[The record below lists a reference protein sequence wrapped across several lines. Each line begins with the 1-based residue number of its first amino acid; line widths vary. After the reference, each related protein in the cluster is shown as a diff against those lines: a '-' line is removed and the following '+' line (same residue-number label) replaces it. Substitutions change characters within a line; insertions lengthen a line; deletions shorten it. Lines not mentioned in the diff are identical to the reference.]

1 MYQTQ
6 TQSQKQIEEMIAYS
20 QSNLSIILNM
30 EQFMKYFR
38 ANDPFA
44 IDFLQRNVK
53 QMIDIL
59 FIDYDKVQ
67 TDQLAIF
74 SDLINKIFEIIDLK
88 LEPIMKQIEIY
99 WEVIFDLRWRAL
111 TPDTQWGI
119 AHKLFQLIKDRDK
132 RFVLDQF
139 QRPNFLVSFLPLI
152 HINSVAQILIIFYEF
167 GFHQQQLDFL
177 KVGFDRF
184 QDFDPCSAIN
194 FTFIIHEIMIRIL
207 NDNQIEYVIKGEI
220 QRKMFAIISRDDINA
235 ITLKNAAHILSLVSN
250 YYSMDMQ
257 NIQLDEPETQEIT
270 QNFRHTEFF
279 EYFDVKIIAQIL
291 QQSFQN
297 KTKVGLLIIKL
308 VEVIDNLVRITDIQ
322 LWEKVDKANI
332 MELIFNLVHKFNK
345 QDIFISYVDNMISF
359 IFERALNDYHPYWA
373 SKLILK
379 NKIHEKHHRLIDKQ
393 IYQFESKLSLKLI
406 QDGEFLPYYDYLKQ
420 IEEELMISHNWR
432 TLKLH
437 QMKQEEIHKNK
448 LGEDPSSPQI
458 EEKLIVSA
466 LDVEDT
472 KYQEQDGI
480 DESAN
485 NIFINCQSNSPSK
498 QNYQEITKNIFETI
512 PITRAD
518 SESNSES
525 SYNESEQ
532 SVEKKFVQDKDF
544 DRPIDPLSQLKEVLS
559 ELGLKSNQQN
569 KLSHSDQLDREK
581 VYKNRNLS
589 NSLNHEEQK
598 NKLMT
603 ASLKDDYDV
612 PSPILQRR
620 SSLQPVSN
628 VKKLNKNFEEFH
640 IDFLNNR
647 KILKKDDNSILKVD
661 EIDFEKVP
669 SKQIIQVVFQKQN
682 QEILLK
688 TKLVVEPKEEETNLF
703 PKFEKVED
711 IKFRQLQQKD
721 LHFLEFLKNQE

>member
-6 TQSQKQIEEMIAYS
+6 TSSQKQIEEMIAYS
-20 QSNLSIILNM
+20 QSNLSIMLNM

-38 ANDPFA
+38 ASDPFA
-44 IDFLQRNVK
+44 IDFLSRNVK
-53 QMIDIL
+53 QMFDIL
-59 FIDYDKVQ
+59 FVDYDKVQ
-67 TDQLAIF
+67 TDQLVIY
-74 SDLINKIFEIIDLK
+74 SDLISKIFEIIDLN

-99 WEVIFDLRWRAL
+99 WEVIFDLRWRAV
-111 TPDTQWGI
+111 TPDTQWGV

-177 KVGFDRF
+177 RVGFDRF

-194 FTFIIHEIMIRIL
+194 FTFIVHEIMIRIL
-207 NDNQIEYVIKGEI
+207 NEAQIEYVIKGEI
-220 QRKMFAIISRDDINA
+220 QRKMFSIIVREDINA
-235 ITLKNAAHILSLVSN
+235 ITLKNAAHVLSLVSN

-270 QNFRHTEFF
+270 QNFRRTEFF
-279 EYFDVKIIAQIL
+279 ECFDVKIIAIIL
-291 QQSFQN
+291 QQSLLN

-308 VEVIDNLVRITDIQ
+308 IEVIDNLVRITDIQ

-345 QDIFISYVDNMISF
+345 QDIFISYVGNMISF
-359 IFERALNDYHPYWA
+359 VFERALNDFHPYWA

-379 NKIHEKHHRLIDKQ
+379 NKIHDKHHRLIDKQ
-393 IYQFESKLSLKLI
+393 IYEFESKLSLKLI
-406 QDGEFLPYYDYLKQ
+406 KDGEFLPYYDYLKQ

-437 QMKQEEIHKNK
+437 QMKQEEKHRYK
-448 LGEDPSSPQI
+448 LGEDPSSPQF
-458 EEKLIVSA
+458 EEKIIVSA
-466 LDVEDT
+466 LDVEDS
-472 KYQEQDGI
+472 KYLEQDGV

-485 NIFINCQSNSPSK
+485 NIFINCQSKSTPK
-498 QNYQEITKNIFETI
+498 QHYQEITQNIFETT
-512 PITRAD
+512 PIISAD
-518 SESNSES
+518 AESESNSES
-525 SYNESEQ
+525 SNNESEQ
-532 SVEKKFVQDKDF
+532 PIERKFVQETGK
-544 DRPIDPLSQLKEVLS
+544 PIDPLDQLKEVLQG
-559 ELGLKSNQQN
+559 LGLKSNQQN

-581 VYKNRNLS
+581 VIKNRNLS

-603 ASLKDDYDV
+603 ASLRDDYEA
-612 PSPILQRR
+612 PSLRIERR
-620 SSLQPVSN
+620 SSLQLVSN

-640 IDFLNNR
+640 IDFFNNR

-661 EIDFEKVP
+661 EIDFEKLP
-669 SKQIIQVVFQKQN
+669 QKQIIQVVFQKQH
-682 QEILLK
+682 EEVVLK
-688 TKLVVEPKEEETNLF
+688 TKLVEEPKEENNLF